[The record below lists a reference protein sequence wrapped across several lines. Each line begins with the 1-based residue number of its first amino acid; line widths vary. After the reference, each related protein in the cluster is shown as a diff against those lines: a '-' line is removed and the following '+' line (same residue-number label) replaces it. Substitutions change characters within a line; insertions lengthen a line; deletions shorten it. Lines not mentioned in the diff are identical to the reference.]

1 MWWSLRIIIELKSN
15 NVPRIQNCNHNQ
27 SHVHVNRCFLGGA
40 GYACRIVM
48 FINVPCFLI
57 YPAGVASSIPV
68 CSEMGVAIMDQG
80 GSVVD
85 AAITTMLCVGLIN
98 SQNSGIGG

>member
-1 MWWSLRIIIELKSN
+1 MASN
-15 NVPRIQNCNHNQ
+15 V
-27 SHVHVNRCFLGGA
+27 
-40 GYACRIVM
+40 
-48 FINVPCFLI
+48 
-57 YPAGVASSIPV
+57 PV